1 MKTKCIESEQPPSP
15 LFASDGYSLDH
26 TIMQSNGREFQL
38 VGIRAKNYKGSRLER
53 LWLGISALCQALF
66 ATVTWRSVSDT
77 VREDW
82 HTAWT
87 GKRLTAIYHR
97 PLSITPVKISTDCDD
112 LSSGRAIP
120 LPPTVSSNASHSTD
134 TLAEGMKN
142 AYPPPLPERL
152 PSPLSV
158 VPSILPTAKGDTS
171 PSGPS
176 DQILSRPNNLSFGL
190 FCAVERIK
198 AQHSQYHRQLEPD
211 DMESTAAFT
220 PLQRAETPKSQVNKE
235 GRADPLLVSF
245 LHMSVD
251 EQMEVQFASLNKLEK
266 AYTANRSE
274 TNKNKLQSCLDAILS
289 HENLHEFLSTHFVQ
303 RGDFFTTLTAEG
315 RVPIDWEKKDPTIQK
330 VILDLFFEWA
340 PDAPLAKFIGHEVC
354 SKVKEEQFRYP
365 SLVKLFFEE
374 LTDLQAER
382 LASLPIIES
391 LLRAMCEIEHPRLL
405 ACLYATQPNAPIWD
419 DIRFAVSSYSE
430 LIRLLT
436 NVWLFD
442 TLALLRTSSDADSLA
457 ENLKDLFNTF
467 KMPARDHDTVEDF
480 AWLFLKAAS
489 SLNVRQIQ
497 AVAYALDGA
506 PLFRK
511 KNYDTT
517 FMQTLLS
524 LELSNLQEQGL
535 SDPDAMIAPLLKE
548 WVSIK
553 TTSTRGG
560 QHDSLVFRDLKMRRK
575 EHVKAFVEGVKDSPE
590 PYRTLYLSLL
600 IRNQDETRRHRVS
613 SEEIMGVFSSFG
625 FDYDNYSFLS
635 RSAFF
640 KASCTSTRG
649 DLERLR
655 DLDSEE
661 KLVAFLVPHK
671 NRKECHLRALVGG
684 IVVSKKLT
692 LKPCVDELLI
702 QNQLE
707 AHGFIFT
714 RFNQPIPIGEFLEAS
729 D

>member
-1 MKTKCIESEQPPSP
+1 MKTKCIESEHPPSP
-15 LFASDGYSLDH
+15 LFPADGYLLDH
-26 TIMQSNGREFQL
+26 TITKSNGREFKL
-38 VGIRAKNYKGSRLER
+38 LGIREKNYKGSLFER
-53 LWLGISALCQALF
+53 LWLGISAFCQAFF
-66 ATVTWRSVSDT
+66 AVVIWASVSDT

-87 GKRLTAIYHR
+87 GKRLTAIYYK

-134 TLAEGMKN
+134 TLAKGMKN

-158 VPSILPTAKGDTS
+158 VSSILPTANGNTS
-171 PSGPS
+171 PSRPS
-176 DQILSRPNNLSFGL
+176 DQIL
-190 FCAVERIK
+190 
-198 AQHSQYHRQLEPD
+198 
-211 DMESTAAFT
+211 
-220 PLQRAETPKSQVNKE
+220 KSQVNE
-235 GRADPLLVSF
+235 GGRADPLLVSF

-315 RVPIDWEKKDPTIQK
+315 RVPIDWERKDPTIQK

-340 PDAPLAKFIGHEVC
+340 PDAPLAKFIGSEVC
-354 SKVKEEQFRYP
+354 HKVEKHQFRYP
-365 SLVKLFFEE
+365 SFVKRFFEN
-374 LTDLQAER
+374 LTDLQVER
-382 LASLPIIES
+382 LANLRSIIEP
-391 LLRAMCEIEHPRLL
+391 LLRVMCDIPHSRLL
-405 ACLYATQPNAPIWD
+405 ARLYEKQPDAPIWNH
-419 DIRFAVSSYSE
+419 IRFAVSSYSE
-430 LIRLLT
+430 LISLLT

-467 KMPARDHDTVEDF
+467 KMPARDHDTVEHF

-497 AVAYALDGA
+497 AVAYALGSA
-506 PLFRK
+506 PLFQEHG
-511 KNYDTT
+511 YDGI
-517 FMQTLLS
+517 FMEALLS
-524 LELSNLQEQGL
+524 LEIRYLQAQGL
-535 SDPDAMIAPLLKE
+535 ADPDVIIAPLLKE
-548 WVSIK
+548 WVSF
-553 TTSTRGG
+553 TTRSNINEYDACFFRE
-560 QHDSLVFRDLKMRRK
+560 LVWKMSRK
-575 EHVKAFVEGVKDSPE
+575 AHVKAFIEGVKDTPE
-590 PYRTLYLSLL
+590 PRRTLYLSLL
-600 IRNQDETRRHRVS
+600 IGNEDCFSRRRVS
-613 SEEIMGVFSSFG
+613 IEDIKEVFSSLG
-625 FDYDNYSFLS
+625 FDYENYFFLS
-635 RSAFF
+635 REALLFLSW
-640 KASCTSTRG
+640 SSRRNVLE
-649 DLERLR
+649 DLQ

-661 KLVAFLVPHK
+661 KLARFLSPQH
-671 NRKECHLRALVGG
+671 NRAARDLRALVGG
-684 IVVSKKLT
+684 IVFSKQLT
-692 LKPCVDELLI
+692 LKPRVDDSLI
-702 QNQLE
+702 QSQLE

-714 RFNQPIPIGEFLEAS
+714 RFNQPIPIGEFLKAS